1 MSSVI
6 ECCIQANKAA
16 LKLAATSTE
25 CRNDMLSAMSDGILA
40 AESDILKAN
49 RLDIEEAEKRGK
61 DRAFLDRLAL
71 SSARIKDMAE
81 GVKAVAALPDPIG
94 EITESWTV
102 DNGLRLKK
110 VRVPI
115 GCIAII
121 YEARPN
127 VTADAAALCIK
138 SGNAIVLKG
147 SRDAHESNAAI
158 FDAMKSA
165 LIQKGY
171 EYRAVQFIEDKTREA
186 TAELLKQGAYIDLV
200 IPRGGDELKHYV
212 LENANMPV
220 IASAGGNCHTY
231 VEKTAD
237 LNIADKVVYN
247 AKLNRPSTCNAC
259 EQLLV
264 DRAIAEKF
272 LSISLPGLVDAGVE
286 IRGCGET
293 LAIFPK
299 ASKSTEKDYYT
310 EHNGYILSVKVVENT
325 EEAVDWINEH
335 GTKHS
340 EAIITGDKVAAD
352 YFTSHVDAACVYVN
366 ASTRFTDGFQFGF
379 GAEMGISTQKLHAR
393 GPLGLKQL
401 TSEKYIVEGEGQI
414 RR

>member
-1 MSSVI
+1 MSAVVG
-6 ECCIQANKAA
+6 CCIEANKAA
-16 LKLAATSTE
+16 LKLAGTSNKY
-25 CRNDMLSAMSDGILA
+25 RNGMLLAMAEGILA
-40 AESDILKAN
+40 AESEILKAN
-49 RLDIEEAEKRGK
+49 AIDLEEAAKRGK
-61 DRAFLDRLAL
+61 DKAFLDRLAL
-71 SSARIKDMAE
+71 SIARIKDMAD

-102 DNGLRLKK
+102 ANGLKIKK

-115 GCIAII
+115 GSIAII

-147 SRDAHESNAAI
+147 SRDAHESNTAV
-158 FDAMKSA
+158 FSAMKNE
-165 LIQKGY
+165 LIKKGY
-171 EYRAVQFIEDKTREA
+171 EYRAIQFIQDKTRES

-212 LENANMPV
+212 LDNANMPV
-220 IASAGGNCHTY
+220 IASAGGNCHVY
-231 VEKTAD
+231 IEKTAN
-237 LNIADKVVYN
+237 LAMADKILYN

-272 LSISLPGLVDAGVE
+272 LTTALPKLADAGVE
-286 IRGCGET
+286 IRGCFET

-299 ASKSTEKDYYT
+299 AVKATEKDYYT
-310 EHNGYILSVKVVENT
+310 EHNGYVISVKVVENT
-325 EEAVDWINEH
+325 EEAVERINEH

-340 EAIITGDKVAAD
+340 EAIVTEDKTAAD
-352 YFTSHVDAACVYVN
+352 YFTAGVDAACVYVN

-401 TSEKYIVEGEGQI
+401 TSEKYIIEGDGQL
-414 RR
+414 RE